1 MINSTTSVQKGYFF
15 GQYSTNAIDYAGLDY
30 SKRAFVFSGQGSSY
44 PGMMKD
50 LFLKSS
56 VIQSQFAITDVLM
69 KKKGFR
75 PSSEYIFNDVE
86 HLDSISTS
94 EKNIALLTLQVGLFK
109 MLGGLGIL
117 PALLTGHSFGEYAC
131 LVCSGVLQFEDAIDI
146 LISRDKEE
154 FLNNLG
160 EMLAVRCSCE
170 QLLQIPNI
178 DLFYVSNINSNHQC
192 VISTKPQNVPEVI
205 KLFKSKSI
213 ACMRLNIKYPY
224 HCELLEPALVSFNKF
239 IDASDYKSS
248 LPSIAVLSSVNQAFI
263 PMDKF
268 SDKDLKIHLKNQ
280 MRNPVNFLKQ
290 IHILEQHGCINFIE
304 IGPSKTLTDFISD
317 IDGGKK
323 VFRARTV
330 QDVLP
335 ASLKNKIDTATKSS
349 GKFLNLFSKAL
360 NFVTGYEI
368 DNFTIK
374 DRMQEDLGIDSI
386 RKAEIIFKVL
396 DDSGIK
402 NSAQN
407 QNVRI
412 SDLSTV
418 DDVLQ
423 YFEHQYKSS
432 LSAGAEQT
440 SEFSTE
446 YKFKKTDWK
455 PRPLSNFIKQ
465 LHSEQTVLPIS
476 YTGAQ
481 GHSEISSR
489 IHHFLKLPLQQRKII
504 QVKFELMSEINPDY
518 FKKSEKN
525 LMLWISDVVH
535 FFAELN
541 LSTYAKQNDI
551 FFQFIFDSEKPHAAA
566 LLLRSFLT
574 SWGLEQSGIGCQ
586 IIELISSSFENLKNE
601 IVLNHLDGNAIYIRY
616 VESLRQVES
625 AVDEDHKDKNGNLRT
640 DELRPYNL
648 KRGSHVVIVG
658 GHSGI
663 GWEITQSLDPNLE
676 LKVVL
681 VGRKLPTDP
690 DVVQKIQQLR
700 NKNVD
705 CQYYTSDARNEDL
718 FLKLIA
724 NIITKNGPIALLV
737 NTVGIVINKVLVDCP
752 RDLRLMELETK
763 AEAISNISKAFQ
775 KFDIG
780 HVVSFSS
787 STGYFGNTG
796 QAVYALANS
805 YVDMV
810 SQIFDRFENRG
821 RFQSIRWPPWDK
833 VGFITENSP
842 IQSFINFI
850 GLTYLSRSEGVS
862 FFWKCLNQEASSI
875 NILDDNSY
883 IRYYASGVDRKA
895 FRQFLP
901 SMQTPLI
908 GRHLNLSGLT
918 LLNLPYLRDHC
929 LSGKP
934 IVAASN
940 MIALFMQLGYAIWG
954 KVPQASGFQGHN
966 FIFVDET
973 ESKIN
978 LNVERRAEDISF
990 QLKTSF
996 LHSEGKIQNL
1006 KNPLQKMNKLIPKY
1020 NHKLDAASL
1029 RGTIIETI
1037 RSFEYTD
1044 LFWVEPNEK
1053 KLLIEFNLSEL
1064 PRCTEMPLYDRLFAM
1079 IEICN
1084 QAVGLVAQWKTNQY
1098 SIPKS
1103 IQTVTVYDQIVLTE
1117 KMYSQQE
1124 NIRISDTDVTADA
1137 YITNDL
1143 GEVVMY
1149 LKDIK
1154 FANLNQTASAS
1165 ERFKALKI

>member
-1 MINSTTSVQKGYFF
+1 MISTDQKGYFF
-15 GQYSTNAIDYAGLDY
+15 GDYITNILDYSGLDY

-56 VIQSQFAITDVLM
+56 VIQSQFAIADGLM

-75 PSSEYIFNDVE
+75 PSSEYIFNEVTN
-86 HLDSISTS
+86 LDFISIS

-109 MLGGLGIL
+109 LLNTLGIQ
-117 PALLTGHSFGEYAC
+117 PTVLTGHSFGEYAC
-131 LVCSGVLQFEDAIDI
+131 LVCSGAIRFEDAIDI
-146 LISRDKEE
+146 LISRDNEE

-160 EMLAVRCSCE
+160 EMLAVRCSHE
-170 QLLQIPNI
+170 QLLQLPND
-178 DLFYVSNINSNHQC
+178 DLFYISNINSNHQC
-192 VISTKPQNVPEVI
+192 VISTPPKNVIEVI
-205 KLFKSKSI
+205 KLFKSNSI
-213 ACMRLNIKYPY
+213 PCIKLNIKYPY
-224 HCELLEPALVSFNKF
+224 HCKLLEPALVSFNKF
-239 IDASDYKSS
+239 IDASFYQAN
-248 LPSIAVLSSVNQAFI
+248 LPSISVLSSVDQEFI
-263 PMDKF
+263 SVHQF
-268 SDKDLKIHLKNQ
+268 SNEDLKTHLKNQ

-290 IHILEQHGCINFIE
+290 IKILEQQGCINFIE
-304 IGPSKTLTDFISD
+304 IGPSKTLTDFIKD
-317 IDGGKK
+317 IDNGKK
-323 VFRARTV
+323 LYRARTV

-335 ASLKNKIDTATKSS
+335 TSFKNKVDGTIKSS
-349 GKFLNLFSKAL
+349 GKFLTLFSKAL

-432 LSAGAEQT
+432 LSASTDQVP
-440 SEFSTE
+440 EFSTD

-455 PRPLSNFIKQ
+455 SRPLSHFIKQ
-465 LHSEQTVLPIS
+465 LHSEKYVLNLT
-476 YTGAQ
+476 YTDVHP
-481 GHSEISSR
+481 HSELKHQILN
-489 IHHFLKLPLQQRKII
+489 FLKQPVPNRKII
-504 QVKFELMSEINPDY
+504 QLKIDLNSELNTNY
-518 FKKSEKN
+518 FSNSQKELNEWVSN
-525 LMLWISDVVH
+525 VVH
-535 FFAELN
+535 FFAELE
-541 LSTYAKQNDI
+541 LSTFAKQQDI
-551 FFQFIFDSEKPHAAA
+551 FFQIIFETAKLHPAV
-566 LLLRSFLT
+566 LLLRSFFT

-586 IIELISSSFENLKNE
+586 IIELINTPFVEIKNE
-601 IVLNHLDGNAIYIRY
+601 LVLNHLDGNAIYIRY
-616 VESLRQVES
+616 VNNDRFVET
-625 AVDEDHKDKNGNLRT
+625 AVDEDHKDLNGLLKN
-640 DELRPYNL
+640 DELKAFTLNS
-648 KRGSHVVIVG
+648 GSHVVIVG

-663 GWEITQSLDPNLE
+663 GWEITQSLDPNLN
-676 LKVVL
+676 LKIVL
-681 VGRKLPTDP
+681 IGRKPATDI
-690 DVVQKIQQLR
+690 DVMEKVQKLR
-700 NKNVD
+700 DKKMN
-705 CQYYTSDARNEDL
+705 CHYFSSDARNENL
-718 FLKLIA
+718 FLKLIEK
-724 NIITKNGPIALLV
+724 IISDNGPISLLI
-737 NTVGIVINKVLVDCP
+737 NTVGIVINKVLADSP
-752 RDLRLMELETK
+752 REVRLMEFDTK
-763 AEAISNISKAFQ
+763 AEAIINMSKAFL
-775 KFDIG
+775 KFEI
-780 HVVSFSS
+780 HHIVSFSS

-810 SQIFDRFENRG
+810 SHLYDRFENRG

-850 GLTYLSRSEGVS
+850 GLTYLNRSEGVS
-862 FFWKCLNQEASSI
+862 FFWKSLNQQASNI

-954 KVPQASGFQGHN
+954 KVPEASDFLGHN

-973 ESKIN
+973 DSKIN
-978 LNVERRAEDISF
+978 LDIERNVENISF
-990 QLKTSF
+990 KLKTSF
-996 LHSEGKIQNL
+996 LHSECKIQDL
-1006 KNPLQKMNKLIPKY
+1006 KVPVEKIIKQIPKY
-1020 NHKLDAASL
+1020 IHKLDAASL

-1044 LFWVEPNEK
+1044 LFWVDPNEK
-1053 KLLIEFNLSEL
+1053 KMLIEFNLSEL

-1103 IQTVTVYDQIVLTE
+1103 IRTVTVHDQTRLTE

-1124 NIRISDTDVTADA
+1124 NVRISDTDVTADA
-1137 YITNDL
+1137 YITNEL

-1154 FANLNQTASAS
+1154 FANLNQPASAS
-1165 ERFKALKI
+1165 ERFKIIKL

>member
-1 MINSTTSVQKGYFF
+1 MTSSIQKGYFF
-15 GQYSTNAIDYAGLDY
+15 GQYKTNFSDYVGLDY
-30 SKRAFVFSGQGSSY
+30 SKRVFVFSGQGSSY

-75 PSSEYIFNDVE
+75 PSSDYIFNEADN
-86 HLDSISTS
+86 LDTISTS

-109 MLGGLGIL
+109 LLGTLGIQ

-131 LVCSGVLQFEDAIDI
+131 LVCSGALQLEDAVDI
-146 LISRDKEE
+146 LISRDNEE

-160 EMLAVRCSCE
+160 EMLAVRCSYE
-170 QLLQIPNI
+170 QLLQLPNE
-178 DLFYVSNINSNHQC
+178 DLFYISNINSNHQC
-192 VISTKPQNVPEVI
+192 VISTKPQHVTEVI

-213 ACMRLNIKYPY
+213 PCIRLSIKYPY
-224 HCELLEPALVSFNKF
+224 HCKLLEPALLSFSKF
-239 IDASDYKSS
+239 IDASKYRAN
-248 LPSIAVLSSVNQAFI
+248 LPSIPVLSSVNQAHI

-268 SDKDLKIHLKNQ
+268 SNEDLKTHLKNQ

-290 IHILEQHGCINFIE
+290 IQILEQQGCINFIE
-304 IGPSKTLTDFISD
+304 MGPSKTLTDFISD
-317 IDGGKK
+317 IDSGRK

-432 LSAGAEQT
+432 LAAGAEQT

-455 PRPLSNFIKQ
+455 PRPLANFIKQ
-465 LHSEQTVLPIS
+465 LDSEQVVLNIS
-476 YTGAQ
+476 YTNVQA
-481 GHSEISSR
+481 HSEISSR
-489 IHHFLKLPLQQRKII
+489 IHDFLKLPVQQRKII
-504 QVKFELMSEINPDY
+504 QVKFELNYEINPGY
-518 FKKSEKN
+518 FRTSEKD
-525 LMLWISDVVH
+525 LKLWISNVVH

-541 LSTYAKQNDI
+541 LASFAKQNDV
-551 FFQFIFDSEKPHAAA
+551 FFQFLFDTTKQHPAV

-586 IIELISSSFENLKNE
+586 IIELISSSLKSLTDE
-601 IVLNHLDGNAIYIRY
+601 IVLNHSDGNAIYIRY
-616 VESLRQVES
+616 VENLRYVES
-625 AVDEDHKDKNGNLRT
+625 AVDEDHKDQNGNLRK
-640 DELRPYNL
+640 DELKPFRL

-663 GWEITQSLDPNLE
+663 GWEITQSLDPDLD

-681 VGRKLPTDP
+681 VGRKLAADA
-690 DVVQKIQQLR
+690 DVVQKIQQLK
-700 NKNVD
+700 NKNLD
-705 CQYYTSDARNEDL
+705 CEYFSSDARNEDL
-718 FLKLIA
+718 FLALIA
-724 NIITKNGPIALLV
+724 KIIEKNGPISLLV
-737 NTVGIVINKVLVDCP
+737 NTVGIVINKVLIDCP

-763 AEAISNISKAFQ
+763 AEAISNISKAFL
-775 KFDIG
+775 KFEIG
-780 HVVSFSS
+780 HVISFSS

-810 SQIFDRFENRG
+810 SQLFDRFENRG

-850 GLTYLSRSEGVS
+850 GLTYLSRTEGVS
-862 FFWKCLNQEASSI
+862 FFWKCLNQESSSI

-954 KVPQASGFQGHN
+954 KVPQALDFLGHN

-978 LNVERRAEDISF
+978 LNVDRTDESISF

-996 LHSEGKIQNL
+996 LHSEGKVQDL
-1006 KNPLQKMNKLIPKY
+1006 KTPLQKMNKQIPKY

-1044 LFWVEPNEK
+1044 LFWVEPDEK

-1103 IQTVTVYDQIVLTE
+1103 IQAVTVFDQTLLTE
-1117 KMYSQQE
+1117 KMFSQQE
-1124 NIRISDTDVTADA
+1124 NVRITDADVTADA
-1137 YITNDL
+1137 YITNEF

-1149 LKDIK
+1149 LKDIM
-1154 FANLNQTASAS
+1154 FANLNQPASAS
-1165 ERFKALKI
+1165 ERFKPLRI

>member
-1 MINSTTSVQKGYFF
+1 MTSSLQKGYFF
-15 GQYSTNAIDYAGLDY
+15 GRYKTNVSDYVGLDY
-30 SKRAFVFSGQGSSY
+30 SKRAFIFSGQGSSY

-56 VIQSQFAITDVLM
+56 VLQSQFAITDVLM

-75 PSSEYIFNDVE
+75 PSSEFIFNEVE
-86 HLDSISTS
+86 NLDAISTS

-109 MLGGLGIL
+109 LLGSLGIQ

-131 LVCSGVLQFEDAIDI
+131 LVCSGVLLFEDAIDI
-146 LISRDKEE
+146 LISRDNEE

-160 EMLAVRCSCE
+160 EMLAVRCSYE
-170 QLLQIPNI
+170 QLVQLPNE
-178 DLFYVSNINSNHQC
+178 DLFYISNINSNHQC
-192 VISTKPQNVPEVI
+192 VISTKPQHVTEVM
-205 KLFKSKSI
+205 KLFKSKAI
-213 ACMRLNIKYPY
+213 ACIRLNIKYPY
-224 HCELLEPALVSFNKF
+224 HCKLLEPALVSFNKF
-239 IDASDYKSS
+239 IDASTYSSS
-248 LPSIAVLSSVNQAFI
+248 LPTIPVLSSVNQVVI

-268 SDKDLKIHLKNQ
+268 SDADLKTHLKNQ

-290 IHILEQHGCINFIE
+290 IQILEQQSYINFIE

-317 IDGGKK
+317 IDSGRKK
-323 VFRARTV
+323 FRARTV
-330 QDVLP
+330 HDVLP
-335 ASLKNKIDTATKSS
+335 SSFKNKIDTATKSS
-349 GKFLNLFSKAL
+349 GKFLSLFSKAL

-432 LSAGAEQT
+432 LSAGAELS
-440 SEFSTE
+440 SEFSTA
-446 YKFKKTDWK
+446 YKFKKTNWK

-465 LHSEQTVLPIS
+465 LNSEYAVLNIS
-476 YTGAQ
+476 YTDARA
-481 GHSEISSR
+481 HSELSKHIYN
-489 IHHFLKLPLQQRKII
+489 FLKLPQQQRKII
-504 QVKFELMSEINPDY
+504 QLKFEFGSEINPEN
-518 FKKSEKN
+518 FLLSEKE

-541 LSTYAKQNDI
+541 LSSFAKQNDI
-551 FFQFIFDSEKPHAAA
+551 FFQFIFDTEKPHAAV

-586 IIELISSSFENLKNE
+586 IIELINTSFGNLTNE

-616 VESLRQVES
+616 IKSLRYVES
-625 AVDEDHKDKNGNLRT
+625 AVDEDHKDQYGNLRT
-640 DELRPYNL
+640 EELKSFNL

-663 GWEITQSLDPNLE
+663 GWEITQSLEPNLD

-681 VGRKLPTDP
+681 VGRKPLTDI

-700 NKNVD
+700 DKKID
-705 CQYYTSDARNEDL
+705 CEYYTSDARNEDL

-724 NIITKNGPIALLV
+724 KIIAKNGPIALLV
-737 NTVGIVINKVLVDCP
+737 NTVGIVINKVLIDCP
-752 RDLRLMELETK
+752 PDLRLMELETK
-763 AEAISNISKAFQ
+763 AEAISNISKAFR

-780 HVVSFSS
+780 HVVSFTS

-810 SQIFDRFENRG
+810 SQLFDRFENRG

-954 KVPQASGFQGHN
+954 KVPQALDFQGHN

-973 ESKIN
+973 ESKVN
-978 LNVERRAEDISF
+978 LNVERSAENISF

-996 LHSEGKIQNL
+996 LHSEGKVQDLNI
-1006 KNPLQKMNKLIPKY
+1006 PTQKMNKVIPKY
-1020 NHKLDAASL
+1020 NYKLDAASL

-1084 QAVGLVAQWKTNQY
+1084 QAVGLVAQWKTNVY

-1103 IQTVTVYDQIVLTE
+1103 IQAVTVFDQTLLTE
-1117 KMYSQQE
+1117 KMFSQQE
-1124 NIRISDTDVTADA
+1124 NVRITDADVTADA
-1137 YITNDL
+1137 YITNEL

-1154 FANLNQTASAS
+1154 FANLNQPASAS
-1165 ERFKALKI
+1165 ERFKPLRV